1 MNLCRYIIEIYNL
14 VLSAGDDHGFQFSGK
29 ISAVET
35 ESLMSDVSF
44 NILQFRI
51 LLQILRHKIGAKILE
66 AELKL
71 NDVCGNIFQLPFG
84 EYDFMHDVGSK
95 SEIIFSVRD
104 TVAIF
109 KKGIDRYTV
118 VVKRSMV
125 SVTAASSDFTEC
137 NISSSRI

>member
-71 NDVCGNIFQLPFG
+71 NDVCGTFFNYHLVNMILCMMLVVNQKLFFR
-84 EYDFMHDVGSK
+84 F
-95 SEIIFSVRD
+95 EILLLYLRKVSI
-104 TVAIF
+104 
-109 KKGIDRYTV
+109 GIP
-118 VVKRSMV
+118 
-125 SVTAASSDFTEC
+125 
-137 NISSSRI
+137 